1 MVKVIYSDKMSGD
14 TKSLTLAE
22 KKYICDVIKPRIGI
36 PREIAISMNQ
46 NIRGDIMK
54 QLNDVT
60 IMEAVQKNR
69 KKFVEALRYTIEQRF
84 DYCKIE
90 SGTMPGAIAGQSIGQ
105 PVTQSTL
112 NSFHYSGVAS
122 ARSMVMGVKKFL
134 ELLNATKNPSS
145 STCSIYYKNKEKC
158 KTVAGIRSCMGNS
171 LVSLNLHKLV
181 ERKETHFQIHKDP
194 QIDKRWWFSSYQ
206 SLYANTPEDEIIF
219 YDYSIRLYLSKEK
232 LFKYRITPVEIA
244 RGLKKKIEYNDISI
258 IASPLEEFVI
268 DIFIDTRIV
277 EETDLGGEC
286 RFPNNSNKI
295 EVYLNNIVYENLKYV
310 QVAGVENIEE
320 IYYSKDKD
328 GTWFIE
334 TDGSNFRDLIILPT
348 RNKGDGIEATK
359 LRTNNMWEVFNT
371 LGIEAARRFLNEE
384 ITNFIAFD
392 GTYIDH
398 HHVETLVDSM
408 TFNGCITSVSR
419 YGINRSVGPLAKASF
434 EESMENLLKAGI
446 HGEVESTKGV
456 SGSVIM
462 GKESNI
468 GTNNFSLLVDTNM
481 YMNAAPVEEEKGG
494 KKDEET
500 DVSKIFNW
508 IGEGDSDEGDSDEG
522 DGGDSDSDE
531 GDGGDG
537 GDGDSDDEEVHL
549 TEELNDINPMSFS
562 LYNGDALRPFISD
575 NKTTQLHPKPVFLN
589 DKVREH

>member
-1 MVKVIYSDKMSGD
+1 MTDISVLTNEEKDYICSV
-14 TKSLTLAE
+14 LTLQS
-22 KKYICDVIKPRIGI
+22 CI
-36 PREIAISMNQ
+36 PREIAISINE

-54 QLNDVT
+54 QLDSVRV
-60 IMEAVQKNR
+60 MEEIQKNR
-69 KKFVEALRYTIEQRF
+69 KIFIEALRSTIEKRF
-84 DYCKIE
+84 NYCKVE

-145 STCSIYYKNKEKC
+145 STCSIHYKNKDKC

-181 ERKETHFQIHKDP
+181 ERKETQFQIHKDP
-194 QIDKRWWFSSYQ
+194 QLDKRWWFSSYQ
-206 SLYANTPEDEIIF
+206 SLYTRTPEDEIIF

-232 LFKYRITPVEIA
+232 LFKYRITPVEIV

-258 IASPLEEFVI
+258 IASPLEEFII
-268 DIFIDTRIV
+268 DLFIDTRVV

-348 RNKGDGIEATK
+348 RNQGDGIDESR

-446 HGEVESTKGV
+446 HGEIESTKGV

-468 GTNNFSLLVDTNM
+468 GTNNSTLLVDNNM
-481 YMNAAPVEEEKGG
+481 YMNMEEEEEEKSHL
-494 KKDEET
+494 KDEET

-508 IGEGDSDEGDSDEG
+508 RGDDDDDDDDDEDE
-522 DGGDSDSDE
+522 DDDDE
-531 GDGGDG
+531 DNDEDDED
-537 GDGDSDDEEVHL
+537 DGDEDDEDDDDDNEEEKYK
-549 TEELNDINPMSFS
+549 EELNDINPMSFS
-562 LYNGDALRPFISD
+562 LYNGDALRPSISD
-575 NKTTQLHPKPVFLN
+575 NKTTQLHPKPAFLN